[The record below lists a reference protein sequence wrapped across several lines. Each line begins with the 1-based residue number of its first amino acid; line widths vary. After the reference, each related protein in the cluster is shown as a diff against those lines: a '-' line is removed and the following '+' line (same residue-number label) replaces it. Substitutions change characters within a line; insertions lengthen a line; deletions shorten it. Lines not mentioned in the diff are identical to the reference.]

1 MIKRV
6 WNYLS
11 KYKGM
16 LFLTFAC
23 SLLGSILALVA
34 PRVIGKAIDSVA
46 GEQGVDMDALVKNIG
61 LLLLLY
67 LSSFI
72 LTRYA
77 PLLANKVANFTAKDI
92 RKDAFEKLH
101 NLPVKYFDTHKHGD
115 IISILS
121 VDIENMT
128 EGLLGLLTQM
138 LTGIITVVGTLVF
151 LAFMSPF
158 VAFAVLLITPLS
170 IIIAKFITSRSS
182 EMFKQQQSIIGEL
195 GGLAE
200 ESISGMPVIKTYL
213 LEDTQYKKF
222 EEINARLYK
231 AGQKAQF
238 YSSLVNPTTRFVNH
252 ISYIAVGVSGG
263 WLAINGSISVGQ
275 IAAMLSYA
283 TQFAKPINEITGVTT
298 QMQNAIASL
307 KRVFS
312 LIDADPEKED
322 ASNVLEVK
330 DGTVSFQKVSFSYDS
345 SVPLIK
351 DLSIDVSK
359 NNLIAIVGPTGAGK
373 STMVNLLMRFYDID
387 EGRIT
392 IDGTDIFDVT
402 RDSLR
407 KSFAMVMQDVWIF
420 KGTVFDNIAFGKPDA
435 TLEEVVE
442 AAKNAHI
449 HSFIETLPKGYD
461 TVITQ
466 EDMSVGQ
473 LQLLTIARAMLVNP
487 PMLILDEATSSVDT
501 RTEQYITRTF
511 NRMMKGRTSFVIAH
525 RLSTIKDADIIL
537 VMKDGS
543 IVEKGNHVE
552 LMKKKGMYYDLYKK
566 SLTNISN

>member
-351 DLSIDVSK
+351 DLNIDVSK

>member
-11 KYKGM
+11 RYKGM

-23 SLLGSILALVA
+23 SLLGSILALIA
-34 PRVIGKAIDSVA
+34 PRIIGKAIDSVA
-46 GEQGVDMDALVKNIG
+46 GEQRINLDALGKHIG
-61 LLLLLY
+61 TLLLLY

-72 LTRYA
+72 LNRYA
-77 PLLANKVANFTAKDI
+77 PLLANKVANFTARDI

-138 LTGIITVVGTLVF
+138 LTGIITVIGTLVF
-151 LAFMSPF
+151 LAIMSPF

-182 EMFKQQQSIIGEL
+182 EMFKQQQNIIGEL
-195 GGLAE
+195 GGFAE
-200 ESISGMPVIKTYL
+200 ESISGMSVIKTYL
-213 LEDTQYKKF
+213 LEDTQYERFK
-222 EEINARLYK
+222 EINARLYK

-263 WLAINGSISVGQ
+263 WLAINGVISVGQ

-307 KRVFS
+307 RRVFT
-312 LIDADPEKED
+312 LIDAEPEKED
-322 ASNVLEVK
+322 VSNMLEVK
-330 DGTVSFQKVSFSYDS
+330 DGTVSFEKVSFSYDS

-359 NNLIAIVGPTGAGK
+359 NNVIAIVGPTGAGK
-373 STMVNLLMRFYDID
+373 STLVNLLMRFYDID
-387 EGRIT
+387 DGRIT
-392 IDGTDIFDVT
+392 IDDTDIFDVT

-420 KGTVFDNIAFGKPDA
+420 KGTVFDNIAFGKSDA
-435 TLEEVVE
+435 TMEEVVE

-466 EDMSVGQ
+466 EDLSVGQ

-511 NRMMKGRTSFVIAH
+511 NRMMQGRTSFVIAH

-552 LMKKKGMYYDLYKK
+552 LMKMKGMYYDLYKK

>member
-351 DLSIDVSK
+351 DLNIDVSK
-359 NNLIAIVGPTGAGK
+359 NNLIAIVGPTGAGE

>member
-138 LTGIITVVGTLVF
+138 LTGIITVIGTLVF
-151 LAFMSPF
+151 LAIMSPF

-351 DLSIDVSK
+351 DLNIDVSK

>member
-351 DLSIDVSK
+351 DLNIDVSK
-359 NNLIAIVGPTGAGK
+359 NNLIAIVGPTGAGE

-543 IVEKGNHVE
+543 IVEIGNHVE